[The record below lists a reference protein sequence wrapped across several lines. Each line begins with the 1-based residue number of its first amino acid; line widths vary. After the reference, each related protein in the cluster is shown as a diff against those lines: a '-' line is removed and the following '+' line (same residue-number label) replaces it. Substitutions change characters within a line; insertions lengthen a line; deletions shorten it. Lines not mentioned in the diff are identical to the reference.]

1 MFPRFDFPLKDN
13 GYREC
18 ELLYSE
24 WSEATEAYER
34 KEYKAVVYHLLRFI
48 NQNVAG
54 TLRLNKKDIHI
65 EIKHSCM
72 LLDIKVNDDEFKI
85 KAPFLTITEQTNVI
99 ALLRKI
105 SELNFNA
112 LMLPQIILEDDLL
125 YFSYSCPLELCEPA
139 KILAV
144 IREICYQGDYHSP
157 RLKENYQT
165 DYFINPSKRDLTT
178 NEKDKVFTSIKKIL
192 DDYDNC
198 MAFFEKE
205 RLSEYHWDIVT
216 ITLLKFENMPYLNG
230 VLRSDLL
237 DITSLMYS
245 DNHTEF
251 KVDRGMAFIKELKE
265 KSTQEFLDSMYYQ
278 HTFYTRLMNISQETL
293 KEELEKNKERFEKS
307 KKEGRYFALT
317 YDIYE
322 RLLKIIYE
330 YNIDDKTRNMIYKGL
345 NQIKRNTDFEEAAM
359 TLYNLYNDLVKGKQY
374 KKMTIW
380 AWIQIIAVF
389 YFITKIL
396 IPLIGK

>member
-24 WSEATEAYER
+24 WSEATEAYEK

-72 LLDIKVNDDEFKI
+72 LLDIKVNNNEFRI

-157 RLKENYQT
+157 RLKENYKEKEKVLFSIREIFT
-165 DYFINPSKRDLTT
+165 DYDQ
-178 NEKDKVFTSIKKIL
+178 
-192 DDYDNC
+192 C

-216 ITLLKFENMPYLNG
+216 ITLLKLENMPYING
-230 VLRSDLL
+230 TLRSDLL
-237 DITSLMYS
+237 DIIELMYS
-245 DNHTEF
+245 DNNMAF
-251 KVDRGMAFIKELKE
+251 KVDRGIAFIKELQE
-265 KSTQEFLDSMYYQ
+265 KSYKEFYCPVIYKSLYYQ